1 MKELRDKVAFITGGA
16 SGLGLSMAKAFGR
29 EGMKVMIA
37 DIEEQALGRAVAEL
51 NASQVRAEGVLCDVA
66 DRNSVR
72 NGALK
77 TVSAFGKVHVVCNN
91 AGVAVGGPIGEVNE
105 KDWQWIVDVNLLGV
119 VYGMETFV
127 PLIESHGEGGHIIN
141 TASMAGMISPPNLE
155 PYCATKFAV
164 VAMSEGWNAQLA
176 PKNIG
181 VSVLCPGFVQTR
193 IYESERNK
201 PQRYGS
207 AATVHSALG
216 SGKENAAQLVQ
227 AGIPVEPVGARV
239 VEAIK
244 DNDLYIF
251 THPELKPFVELRF
264 QNILAAFDKS
274 AKSKAL
280 SVLPKREAL
289 TMQQV
294 QEQVTSTV
302 TPPATTQR
310 K

>member
-1 MKELRDKVAFITGGA
+1 MKDLQGKVAFITGGA
-16 SGLGLSMAKAFGR
+16 SGLGLAMAKAFGR

-37 DIEEQALGRAVAEL
+37 DIEEQALGRAVKEL

-66 DRNSVR
+66 DRNGVR
-72 NGALK
+72 NAALK

-105 KDWQWIVDVNLLGV
+105 RDWQWIVDVNLLGV

-127 PLIESHGEGGHIIN
+127 PLIESHGEGGHFVN

-193 IYESERNK
+193 IHESERNK
-201 PQRYGS
+201 PTRYGS

-216 SGKENAAQLVQ
+216 TGREQAAQMVQ
-227 AGIPVEPVGARV
+227 SGIPVEPVGNRV

-251 THPELKPFVELRF
+251 THVEMKPFVEMRF
-264 QNILAAFDKS
+264 NNILAAFDKS
-274 AKSKAL
+274 EKSKAL
-280 SVLPKREAL
+280 GVLPKRDAT
-289 TMQQV
+289 TMLQQM
-294 QEQVTSTV
+294 QEQ
-302 TPPATTQR
+302 AAAAAAAQR